1 MESLQDTVLDQI
13 ISIYPDDVL
22 ISCWKR
28 IMTKLKS
35 KNIQYTIVCGI
46 NPRLNW
52 YFSINREY
60 SDYIKAIKLVIKFIQ
75 KLLTD
80 NKIKKYISKYR
91 GIYRNSYWQSG
102 RNVS

>member
-35 KNIQYTIVCGI
+35 KNIQSFVELI
-46 NPRLNW
+46 L
-52 YFSINREY
+52 
-60 SDYIKAIKLVIKFIQ
+60 D
-75 KLLTD
+75 
-80 NKIKKYISKYR
+80 
-91 GIYRNSYWQSG
+91 
-102 RNVS
+102 